1 MEIWVPTMIYHIEKK
16 MLVCQQKVTWKWFLF
31 RKYFQTEWLHCKV
44 NERIAWIKDSNNSNF
59 HRYASN
65 ASSWCVWL
73 MMILHSS
80 IIWWYFYFNL
90 QMLGKCEKNVDTHK
104 CLIDW
109 CLHKVQW
116 QVFHTYIRTRTNKWR
131 MCSWD
136 TDDSLVCIQGN
147 KGE

>member
-16 MLVCQQKVTWKWFLF
+16 LLVCQQKVTWKWFLF

-90 QMLGKCEKNVDTHK
+90 QMLGKCEKMWTHINVW
-104 CLIDW
+104 LID
-109 CLHKVQW
+109 
-116 QVFHTYIRTRTNKWR
+116 
-131 MCSWD
+131 
-136 TDDSLVCIQGN
+136 VCIRFSGKYFTLTSEQEQINEECVHGTQMPRLDSRKFRN
-147 KGE
+147 